1 MTTTGKTIIS
11 EFFFGLFLKLFGR
24 GCGVGATKL
33 VSLAFDFAKYTE
45 IKKIARDNEMS
56 LSEFVRR
63 CVEIGMRKMVNK
75 DKTQEG

>member
-1 MTTTGKTIIS
+1 M
-11 EFFFGLFLKLFGR
+11 
-24 GCGVGATKL
+24 GATKL